1 MSPIDKARGRWKA
14 KGPLLVGFGALAL
27 LVGVIGV
34 WSISAKLSGAV
45 IASGIV
51 RVESNRQ
58 VIQHPQGGVVGAI
71 LARDGDQVQAG
82 QTLVRLDDTFV
93 LSELEVTL
101 GQLRELR
108 ARRAQFEAERDDLP
122 EVVFPADMVEAARTD
137 PTVERLLTSQQRLF
151 EARLTST
158 RQERAQIA
166 EQIAQAHNQIAGV
179 ESQLAAV
186 RIQEDLVRADLEPQR
201 QLLERGLTQAGRVSI
216 LEREQAR
223 LLGEIGQ
230 LETAR
235 AQLRGQIAA
244 LQIQDLRR
252 GSARQEEAVSSLRD
266 LEFREIEL
274 VERQNS
280 ARETLARMD
289 LRAPASG
296 IVYGSRVF
304 AVHSVIG
311 AGEAVMYVVPQ
322 DQPLIIVA
330 NVMPTDIDQVSIG
343 QPVTLRLSAFNAQ
356 QTPELTG
363 EVMRVSAD
371 AFVAEATGQSFFQV
385 EVRLPPEELET
396 LSADVRLV
404 PGMPVDT
411 FIRTSD
417 RTPLSYLTKPLT
429 DYFTN
434 AFREP

>member
-1 MSPIDKARGRWKA
+1 MSPIETAQRRWQARGS
-14 KGPLLVGFGALAL
+14 LLLGFGALVV

-34 WSISAKLSGAV
+34 WSISARLSGAV

-71 LARDGDQVQAG
+71 LARDGDRVDAG
-82 QTLVRLDDTFV
+82 QAVLRLDDTFV
-93 LSELEVTL
+93 MSELEVTL

-122 EVVFPADMVEAARTD
+122 EVIFPDDLVEAARTD
-137 PTVERLLTSQQRLF
+137 ATVRRLLTSQQRLF
-151 EARLTST
+151 EARLTSSQ
-158 RQERAQIA
+158 QERAQIA
-166 EQIAQAHNQIAGV
+166 EQVAQAHNQIAGV
-179 ESQLAAV
+179 ESQLDAV
-186 RIQEDLVRADLEPQR
+186 RLQEDLLRAELDPQR
-201 QLLERGLTQAGRVSI
+201 QLLERGLTQAARVNA

-244 LQIQDLRR
+244 LQIQDLRS
-252 GSARQEEAVSSLRD
+252 GSARQEEAVTSLRD

-274 VERQNS
+274 VERQRS
-280 ARETLARMD
+280 AQETLARMD

-311 AGEAVMYVVPQ
+311 AGEPVMYVVPQ
-322 DQPLIIVA
+322 DEPLIIVA

-356 QTPELTG
+356 QTPELNG
-363 EVMRVSAD
+363 EVLRISAD
-371 AFVAEATGQSFFQV
+371 ALVVESTGQTFFQV
-385 EVRLPPEELET
+385 EVRLPPEEMERLGP
-396 LSADVRLV
+396 DVRLV

-411 FIRTSD
+411 FIRTSY

>member
-1 MSPIDKARGRWKA
+1 MTAIDTARTRWQA
-14 KGPLLVGFGALAL
+14 RRPLLVGFGALVL

-34 WSISAKLSGAV
+34 WSISVTLSGAV
-45 IASGIV
+45 IASGTV

-58 VIQHPQGGVVGAI
+58 VIQHPQGGVVGEI
-71 LARDGDQVQAG
+71 LARDGDRVEAG
-82 QTLVRLDDTFV
+82 QVVLRLDDTFV
-93 LSELEVTL
+93 QSELEVTV

-108 ARRAQFEAERDDLP
+108 ARRAQFEAERDNLADI
-122 EVVFPADMVEAARTD
+122 VFPDDLVQAAPGD
-137 PTVERLLTSQQRLF
+137 PTIDRLLSSQRRLF
-151 EARLTST
+151 EARLAST
-158 RQERAQIA
+158 QQEGAQIA
-166 EQIAQAHNQIAGV
+166 EQIAQAYNQIAGV
-179 ESQLAAV
+179 ESQLDAV
-186 RIQEDLVRADLEPQR
+186 RLQADLLRAELDPQR
-201 QLLERGLTQAGRVSI
+201 QLLERGLTQTARVNA

-252 GSARQEEAVSSLRD
+252 AAARQEEAVSALRD

-274 VERQNS
+274 IERQRS
-280 ARETLARMD
+280 ARETLARMA

-296 IVYGSRVF
+296 LVYGSRVF

-330 NVMPTDIDQVSIG
+330 NVQPIDIDQVSIG
-343 QPVTLRLSAFNAQ
+343 QTVTVRLSAFNSH

-363 EVMRVSAD
+363 EVLRVSAD
-371 AFVAEATGQSFFQV
+371 AFVTEATGQSFFQV
-385 EVRLPPEELET
+385 EVRLPPEEMERLDE
-396 LSADVRLV
+396 SIRLV